1 MTPRT
6 PPRRPFALRSASLA
20 AVAAVIA
27 LLAASAAY
35 AQSAPAA
42 PGSASNGVTTAT
54 AAAEAARV
62 DPDSP
67 RVAWQS
73 FSAACRRGAFEEAAR
88 WLDLPKHTAAQ
99 EGAELASQLDAVLRR
114 YASLDDEDFS
124 PRGEGDTADALVAG
138 VDEIARIPHGANL
151 GNDAVRLVRRTDEGV
166 PRWVFSR
173 STVRSIHGWY
183 ETLDDRWI
191 RPHLPKALL
200 RGGPLDLLLWQWL
213 ALALVTPLVV
223 LASRVPA
230 LLVITLG
237 RRVLLR
243 AFGASARLPS
253 IVAPLQL
260 LFASLASSALLRFL
274 ALDPVSHKFARGVTL
289 SFGEIAVLW
298 AVARCVDIFVERARD
313 TALGNLPLFEA
324 GLLPLI
330 IKMTKL
336 SLVIVGVIAAL
347 SNLGYQVGSL
357 LAGLGIG
364 GLAFAL
370 AAQKTVENLFG
381 AAAIG
386 LDQPFRIGDPVS
398 IDGVKGVVE
407 AVGIRSTRIRTEGRS
422 IVSMPNAKVAE
433 MRIEN
438 MAPRDRFL
446 VSATL
451 PIPLAALGKIPKLL
465 ERLDEAF
472 EAHPDR
478 LGEGH
483 SATIA
488 RIGPAGFEVELK
500 SYFTA
505 VDGATFERLRH
516 HLFLRVVA
524 ILDDMRIEL
533 TPSGGVFRLE
543 TAAEKIASTDTP

>member
-1 MTPRT
+1 MTSLSHVRT
-6 PPRRPFALRSASLA
+6 HRPAAATLVASFALAGALVSTSTPARAEGSAAPAPAPALTA
-20 AVAAVIA
+20 AT
-27 LLAASAAY
+27 ASAD
-35 AQSAPAA
+35 
-42 PGSASNGVTTAT
+42 
-54 AAAEAARV
+54 AARV

-67 RVAWQS
+67 RVAWQA
-73 FSAACRRGAFEEAAR
+73 FNAACRRGAFEEAAK
-88 WLDLPKHTAAQ
+88 WLDVPKNVSASEA
-99 EGAELASQLDAVLRR
+99 AELASQLDAVLRR
-114 YASLDDEDFS
+114 YASLEDDDFS
-124 PRGEGDTADALVAG
+124 PRSEGDTADSLG
-138 VDEIARIPHGANL
+138 TGIDEIARIPKASAQ
-151 GNDAVRLVRRTDEGV
+151 GNDAVRLVRRSDDAGS
-166 PRWVFSR
+166 RWLFSR
-173 STVRSIHGWY
+173 PTVRSIHGWY
-183 ETLDDRWI
+183 DSLEDRWI
-191 RPHLPKALL
+191 RPHLPKVLL
-200 RGGPLDLLLWQWL
+200 REGPLDLLLWQWL
-213 ALALVTPLVV
+213 AIAIATPIVWV
-223 LASRVPA
+223 AARVPA
-230 LLVITLG
+230 LLVLALG
-237 RRVLLR
+237 RRLLLR
-243 AFGASARLPS
+243 ALGEGARLPS

-260 LFASLASSALLRFL
+260 LFASIGGAGTLRFL
-274 ALDPVSHKFARGVTL
+274 ALDPVSTTFARGLTL
-289 SFGEIAVLW
+289 SLGELAVLW
-298 AVARCVDIFVERARD
+298 AVARFVDIVVDRARH
-313 TALGNLPLFEA
+313 TTLGHLPLFEA
-324 GLLPLI
+324 GLLPLVT
-330 IKMTKL
+330 KMTKL
-336 SLVIVGVIAAL
+336 ALVIVGVIGAL
-347 SNLGYQVGSL
+347 SNLGYPVGSL

-386 LDQPFRIGDPVS
+386 LDQPFRIGDPVN

-422 IVSMPNAKVAE
+422 VVSMPNAKVAE

-446 VSATL
+446 VAATL
-451 PIPLAALGKIPKLL
+451 PIPLAALSKIPALL

-533 TPSGGVFRLE
+533 TPTGGVFRLE
-543 TAAEKIASTDTP
+543 GAFDKPSPSDAP